1 MKFRRIIG
9 TVMSVVIMMS
19 MCLMANAETQI
30 GEETNKKNNQGI
42 KLEYE
47 LIQKSNIQSTLENYN
62 INKSRSSQYL
72 DIIKSELKNNNLVIE
87 GELNN
92 KHFYLN
98 GQVNL
103 SKQGDN
109 IFVSE
114 LKDLENNFD
123 ILYCELSFNTSEG
136 KAFTRTSTNYNSS
149 MKLYMLDD
157 DDNMIVIESCL
168 DELGITENDLISHEL
183 NYGLD
188 TNDTLWFTKVMK
200 PIRVVIESDEV
211 ERMVATGDT
220 VLDGYDYKEVLKPV
234 MRASRSANRRTWT
247 GRIYQDTFN
256 IGSRKYHNYFLP
268 YFESVITDVNSS
280 SSDWNSS
287 LKVSEHIEEDGVT
300 VNLSNYMWLKNV
312 KGAIGAGKYTEFTR
326 ASLNG
331 TYKTTSNGSL
341 KFDVSGIIGFLIK
354 DAPTLS
360 EAYKL
365 AKLVIINYDK
375 TKKFTGST
383 MTVDDS
389 NTKAISHDF
398 NSAMINNHYNCSGDE
413 DNHYLFLGGFTT
425 NMSDY
430 SGTDIA
436 CVMWEFDVYSNYNFV
451 DSYSGDDANHKISY
465 RISN

>member
-1 MKFRRIIG
+1 
-9 TVMSVVIMMS
+9 
-19 MCLMANAETQI
+19 MANAETQI
-30 GEETNKKNNQGI
+30 GDETNKKNNQGI

-72 DIIKSELKNNNLVIE
+72 NIIKSELYNNNLVIE

-123 ILYCELSFNTSEG
+123 VLYCELSFNTSEG
-136 KAFTRTSTNYNSS
+136 KAFTTRISTNYNSS

-168 DELGITENDLISHEL
+168 DELGITGNDLISREL

-220 VLDGYDYKEVLKPV
+220 VMNGYDYREVLKPV

-256 IGSRKYHNYFLP
+256 IGSTKYHNYFLP

-331 TYKTTSNGSL
+331 TYKTTTNGSL
-341 KFDVSGIIGFLIK
+341 KFNKSGAIALLIK
-354 DAPTLS
+354 GSATLS
-360 EAYKL
+360 QAYNL
-365 AKLVIINYDK
+365 AKLIIIDDSI
-375 TKKFTGST
+375 TKYFSGST
-383 MTVDDS
+383 MTVNS
-389 NTKAISHDF
+389 NTRAISHDF
-398 NSAMINNHYNCSGDE
+398 KNAIINNYYNGSGDKHS
-413 DNHYLFLGGFTT
+413 HYLFLGGFTT

-430 SGTDIA
+430 TGNDQA

-451 DSYSGDDANHKISY
+451 DSYRGDDANHRIFY